1 VTVEIGDRL
10 YQDSGFASAPNALT
24 MLFPVPGAATRG
36 GSVTYLSFGA
46 GPPSAALLILN
57 RRGVVQPK
65 ADLLVFADPG
75 SEDPRTY
82 EVLPHYEEYASR
94 NGLPFLTVQANV
106 GPLYE
111 YILERSVPI
120 PAFTSK
126 GLGRRQCTER
136 WKIRPIHKLLRQALG
151 YERVVAQLAMTCE
164 ESWRMRDSPVKY
176 VTNVYPLIDLRLT
189 RDACLDI
196 IREEGLPVPPRS
208 ACVFCPLK
216 SMARWK
222 ETFEQ
227 TPDSFDIAVGLE
239 EAINRRQAAKG
250 RDAIYLTQK
259 RAPLITLREK
269 WIADG
274 QLPEDDRSLGQCESG
289 HCFT

>member
-1 VTVEIGDRL
+1 VTAAIKSQSHQNVVRAPLATPDPAIL
-10 YQDSGFASAPNALT
+10 AAASGSS
-24 MLFPVPGAATRG
+24 RSR
-36 GSVTYLSFGA
+36 SVTYLSFGG

-57 RRGVVQPK
+57 ARGVVQPK
-65 ADLLVFADPG
+65 ADLVVFADPG

-82 EVLPHYEEYASR
+82 EVLPYYEDYASR
-94 NGLPFLTVQANV
+94 HGLSLRRVQANV

-120 PAFTSK
+120 PAFTSR

-136 WKIRPIHKLLRQALG
+136 WKIRPMHKLLRQELG
-151 YERVVAQLAMTCE
+151 YEKVVAQLAMTSE
-164 ESWRMRDSPVKY
+164 EVWRMRDSPTKY
-176 VTNVYPLIDLRLT
+176 VTNDYPLIELRIT
-189 RDACLDI
+189 RDACIDM
-196 IREEGLPVPPRS
+196 IRAEGLPVPARS

-227 TPDSFDIAVGLE
+227 TPDSFDTAVQLE
-239 EAINRRQAAKG
+239 EAINRRQAARGK
-250 RDAIYLTQK
+250 DPIYLAHK
-259 RAPLITLREK
+259 RIPLASLREQ
-269 WIADG
+269 WLADG
-274 QLPEDDRSLGQCESG
+274 HSSEDDRDLGQCESG